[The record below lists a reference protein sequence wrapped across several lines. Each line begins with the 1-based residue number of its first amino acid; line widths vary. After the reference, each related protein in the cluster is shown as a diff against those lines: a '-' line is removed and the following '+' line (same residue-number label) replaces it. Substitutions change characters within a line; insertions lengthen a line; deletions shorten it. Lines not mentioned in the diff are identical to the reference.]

1 MDDVMLMCSNEEAPE
16 CVSVGVDAAAA
27 EQQNE
32 GQECTRGEC
41 QAAES
46 AIWPAMIVFT
56 PHPNLTHRRCDN
68 E

>member
-1 MDDVMLMCSNEEAPE
+1 MDDVTLMCSNEEAPE

-27 EQQNE
+27 EQQDE
-32 GQECTRGEC
+32 GQECTRREC

-46 AIWPAMIVFT
+46 AIWPAMMS
-56 PHPNLTHRRCDN
+56 PHPYPTHRRCDN